1 MRFWPELQK
10 SEFMTT
16 QNKTANWIAL
26 ASFFIAT
33 ALIAGIAS
41 SVTDPSTNPWYQSLN
56 LPSFQPPAIA
66 FPVVWTILYI
76 AMAYAGWRVWLV
88 STGASRREMTL
99 LYALQ
104 LVLNGLWSAAFF
116 AGNAILLAF
125 TIITALWLVLILWT
139 LKARRIDRLAAALF
153 VPYILWVS
161 FAAVLNGTILV
172 LN

>member
-1 MRFWPELQK
+1 
-10 SEFMTT
+10 MTT
-16 QNKTANWIAL
+16 QSKTATWIAL
-26 ASFFIAT
+26 ASYFVAT
-33 ALIAGIAS
+33 ALIAWLAG
-41 SVTDPSTNPWYQSLN
+41 SVTDPSTDHWYQSLT

-66 FPVVWTILYI
+66 FPIVWTMLYI
-76 AMAYAGWRVWLV
+76 AMAYAGWRVWRA

-104 LVLNGLWSAAFF
+104 LVLNGLWSVAFF

-139 LKARRIDRLAAALF
+139 LKARRIDQLAAAVF
-153 VPYILWVS
+153 VPYIVWVS

>member
-1 MRFWPELQK
+1 MITPNPITEQ
-10 SEFMTT
+10 S
-16 QNKTANWIAL
+16 KTASWIAL
-26 ASFFIAT
+26 ASYVIAT
-33 ALIAGIAS
+33 ALIAGLAS
-41 SVTDPSTNPWYQSLN
+41 SVTDPSTDPWYQSLT

-66 FPVVWTILYI
+66 FPIVWTALYI
-76 AMAYAGWRVWLV
+76 AMAYAGWRAWRA
-88 STGASRREMTL
+88 SQGAQRREIVL

-104 LVLNGLWSAAFF
+104 LVLNALWSVAFF